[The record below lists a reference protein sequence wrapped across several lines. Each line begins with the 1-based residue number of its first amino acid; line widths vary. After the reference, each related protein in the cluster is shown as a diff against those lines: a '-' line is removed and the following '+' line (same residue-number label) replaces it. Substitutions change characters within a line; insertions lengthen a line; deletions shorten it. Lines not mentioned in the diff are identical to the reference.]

1 MLCTS
6 CRRREAS
13 VFIEHT
19 IGTKTEKMSL
29 CEKCAEKGGESLSG
43 SPPKKGSELLFSSLI
58 RDTCSGAVCPVC
70 SSGIKDIISGRGA
83 RCAAC
88 YITFAP
94 ELADALSALHGSSLH
109 TGDAPKKY
117 SERKDR
123 EKQLILLKAKL
134 EHEIRNENFELC
146 ASLRDEIAMLSAKN
160 TEANENGVV

>member
-29 CEKCAEKGGESLSG
+29 CEKCAEGEGGNPTLAAPRKGA
-43 SPPKKGSELLFSSLI
+43 ELLFTALI
-58 RDTCSGAVCPVC
+58 KDTCSGAVCPVC

-83 RCAAC
+83 RCSAC
-88 YITFAP
+88 YTTFAP
-94 ELADALSALHGSSLH
+94 ELAPALSALHGSSVH

-117 SERKDR
+117 SEKRDR
-123 EKQLILLKAKL
+123 EKQLMLLRAKL
-134 EHEIRNENFELC
+134 EHEIKNENFELC
-146 ASLRDEIAMLSAKN
+146 AALRDEIAQLTQKS
-160 TEANENGVV
+160 TEVSSNGVV